1 MSIYYIIVLE
11 LMEQLIDTE
20 SILTLTIYKAVLANM
35 LEVIHF
41 ILQQIVPSF
50 PRKKK
55 KKENNNLL
63 NTFFRRK

>member
-35 LEVIHF
+35 LEGIHF
-41 ILQQIVPSF
+41 ISQQIVPSL

-55 KKENNNLL
+55 RKKKTT
-63 NTFFRRK
+63 TF

>member
-1 MSIYYIIVLE
+1 MSIYYNIVLE

-41 ILQQIVPSF
+41 ISQQIVPSL

-55 KKENNNLL
+55 EK
-63 NTFFRRK
+63 RKQQPFKYVF

>member
-1 MSIYYIIVLE
+1 
-11 LMEQLIDTE
+11 MEQLIDTE

-41 ILQQIVPSF
+41 ISQQIVPSL

-55 KKENNNLL
+55 EKREQQPFKYV
-63 NTFFRRK
+63 F